1 MLRFLSRIMFVILMT
16 LVAFI
21 IASLVIGKQ
30 RPHSEPILAYQGAG
44 FNGLN
49 LWMSGNNRT
58 FTLYSAGTFRSILEA
73 DYTFSPDGE
82 QVAFALSYPALDSS
96 NKLFTL
102 FLADDVFRDVQSI
115 LELEL
120 SSEDYINLA
129 QIRWSPDSIKLAFY
143 LDTFGGDQL
152 WIFSADGDVITN
164 YRTPE
169 SQFHE
174 EGGVTYVSRTGAAY
188 PTFAF
193 LGRNIVWSED
203 SSTVNLLGF
212 NQMSSVIFSLE
223 AVPGANLT
231 ETATTNFPF
240 DNIYQGI
247 IHAPDEPQLLYY
259 DDQLDI
265 VTLVNVL
272 TGDIDELTEM
282 GDMSNI
288 TTFAWS
294 EDSSRIGWVRRDS
307 NDYFI
312 YTMSMDDFTVTEHI
326 LPEPHAGDTVTQLW
340 LTENPARI
348 ILDLDSDYICIGEE
362 NAPITCQETDF
373 FVTEWYGVLP

>member
-16 LVAFI
+16 LVALI

-30 RPHSEPILAYQGAG
+30 RPHTAPILAYQGAG

-49 LWMSGNNRT
+49 LWMSSNNRI

-82 QVAFALSYPALDSS
+82 QVAFALSDPAPDSS

-120 SSEDYINLA
+120 SSDDYINVA
-129 QIRWSPDSIKLAFY
+129 RIRWSPDSTKLAFY

-169 SQFHE
+169 PQFNE
-174 EGGVTYVSRTGAAY
+174 DGTMSIILDTGNY
-188 PTFAF
+188 PTFYIY
-193 LGRNIVWSED
+193 GGNINWSED
-203 SSTVNLLGF
+203 SSTVYLLGF
-212 NQMSSVIFSLE
+212 NQMSSLMFSLD
-223 AVPGANLT
+223 AVPDAELR
-231 ETATTNFPF
+231 EAATTNFPF

-247 IHAPDEPQLLYY
+247 IHAPTEPQLLYY
-259 DDQLDI
+259 DNQDDI
-265 VTLVNVL
+265 VSLVNVL
-272 TGDIDELTEM
+272 AGDSPELTEM

-288 TTFAWS
+288 TSFTWS
-294 EDSSRIGWVRRDS
+294 EDGSRIGWVRREG

-312 YTMSMDDFTVTEHI
+312 YTMSMDDLTVTEHI